1 MYEVPSLAQSTW
13 TGPGRQS
20 APKTLSPHLQPA
32 LGGEKGRAACHEY
45 RAEVSRCGLV
55 LALAGV
61 HLHLCGGKG
70 KLELSPDDQGLN
82 YFRVQGHRQVQQVV
96 TCLQS

>member
-13 TGPGRQS
+13 AGPGRQS
-20 APKTLSPHLQPA
+20 APRTLSPHLQPA
-32 LGGEKGRAACHEY
+32 WEEIRGGLLIRHEY

-82 YFRVQGHRQVQQVV
+82 YFI
-96 TCLQS
+96 